1 MSGYNTRPKNG
12 AYYTTASDR
21 QKRADERQKQYEQ
34 DIIAAQ
40 SVQAIQPV
48 LPAQPAQPV
57 LPAQPAQPVQP
68 VQVTVDIYKGDVAE
82 DPADY
87 KGWAVD
93 N

>member
-40 SVQAIQPV
+40 SVQTIQPVQAIQPV
-48 LPAQPAQPV
+48 L
-57 LPAQPAQPVQP
+57 PAQPVQP

>member
-34 DIIAAQ
+34 DIIAIQ
-40 SVQAIQPV
+40 SVQAIQSV
-48 LPAQPAQPV
+48 LPAQPAQP
-57 LPAQPAQPVQP
+57 AQSAQP